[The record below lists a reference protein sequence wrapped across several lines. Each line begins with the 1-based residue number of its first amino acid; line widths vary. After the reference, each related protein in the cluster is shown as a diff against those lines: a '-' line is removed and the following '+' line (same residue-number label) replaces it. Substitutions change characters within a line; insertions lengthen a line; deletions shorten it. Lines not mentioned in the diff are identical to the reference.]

1 MEKFSGT
8 KTILLVGVGGQGTIL
23 AGKLLATVA
32 AGAGLDVKVSEIH
45 GMSQRGGSVSTVIR
59 LGEHVSTMVCDDG
72 CADVVVAFEAVEAL
86 RAQHYLAE
94 GGKMFVN
101 DEEITPVSVNIGNFT
116 MPERV
121 DERLREMGAH
131 LLDAGVIARGLGT
144 PRSTNVVLVG
154 ALSTALPFDVELWRD
169 AVRACVP
176 PATVEANLAAFD
188 AGRDAALRGP
198 ASLHDGPHARQR
210 RPGPN
215 GVSDPL
221 AVFCHAARRLLR
233 HHGLFCCIF
242 PAEDLSR
249 LLSTLERERLGCRRI
264 LPLCPRAGEAAKRVL
279 VLARKEAAAQCR
291 LEAPLPL
298 HDGQCWSRGALAFCP
313 WLGAGH
319 EEKR

>member
-1 MEKFSGT
+1 MADTEKNGAVVDGT

-72 CADVVVAFEAVEAL
+72 CADVVVAFEAVE
-86 RAQHYLAE
+86 LAE

-154 ALSTALPFDVELWRD
+154 ALSTALPFDVELWRN

-176 PATVEANLAAFD
+176 AATVEANLAAFD
-188 AGRDAALRGP
+188 AGRDAALRGE
-198 ASLHDGPHARQR
+198 AR
-210 RPGPN
+210 
-215 GVSDPL
+215 
-221 AVFCHAARRLLR
+221 
-233 HHGLFCCIF
+233 
-242 PAEDLSR
+242 
-249 LLSTLERERLGCRRI
+249 
-264 LPLCPRAGEAAKRVL
+264 
-279 VLARKEAAAQCR
+279 
-291 LEAPLPL
+291 
-298 HDGQCWSRGALAFCP
+298 
-313 WLGAGH
+313 
-319 EEKR
+319 

>member
-1 MEKFSGT
+1 MADTEKNGAVATGAIDGT

-94 GGKMFVN
+94 GGTMFVN
-101 DEEITPVSVNIGNFT
+101 DEEITPVSVNIGNAT

-121 DERLREMGAH
+121 DERLRELGAH

-154 ALSTALPFDVELWRD
+154 ALSTAQPFDVELWRD

-176 PATVEANLAAFD
+176 AKTVEANLAAFD
-188 AGRDAALRGP
+188 AGRDAALRGE
-198 ASLHDGPHARQR
+198 AR
-210 RPGPN
+210 
-215 GVSDPL
+215 
-221 AVFCHAARRLLR
+221 
-233 HHGLFCCIF
+233 
-242 PAEDLSR
+242 
-249 LLSTLERERLGCRRI
+249 
-264 LPLCPRAGEAAKRVL
+264 
-279 VLARKEAAAQCR
+279 
-291 LEAPLPL
+291 
-298 HDGQCWSRGALAFCP
+298 
-313 WLGAGH
+313 
-319 EEKR
+319 